1 VGMCVCVDEWVGV
14 CVCVCVC
21 GWGGVFVWVCMCMWG
36 VCVCVCVKD
45 QIAKITEVLLNF
57 ISFLFYILFTLNNY
71 HLIFYRFYKPT
82 GVLEVKQKEERK

>member
-1 VGMCVCVDEWVGV
+1 
-14 CVCVCVC
+14 
-21 GWGGVFVWVCMCMWG
+21 
-36 VCVCVCVKD
+36 VKD